1 LTSIFNGDKIPI
13 VKQNKKSYARGAKV
27 QAVVRLLVAEILR
40 DLYPDIPV
48 TLVDAKSS
56 GPGLQFVRLFYQGT
70 PYDFSKI
77 KDSIRWELAARMNQ
91 KFVPDLDFVYDDTIE
106 TANRIEELLNNV

>member
-1 LTSIFNGDKIPI
+1 
-13 VKQNKKSYARGAKV
+13 VKQNKKSYARGVKV
-27 QAVVRLLVAEILR
+27 QAAVRMLVAEILR
-40 DLYPDIPV
+40 DKYANIPV
-48 TLVDAKSS
+48 TIVDAKSS

-77 KDSIRWELAARMNQ
+77 KDSMRWELAARMNQ

-106 TANRIEELLNNV
+106 SAERIEDLLKKCNI